1 MSLPARER
9 RCLTGIEAELD
20 RSDPRLVSLFATF
33 SRLTREEEMPPMER
47 LRVRVDCATQ
57 RGRRLRKAALGR
69 LRLII
74 IAPVAMAATC
84 LALLVGGWSS
94 GPSPCNKV
102 RPAASHSL
110 HRSQSAFLQPRLCRP
125 EGLRAGAVG
134 R

>member
-33 SRLTREEEMPPMER
+33 SRLTRQEEMPPLER
-47 LRVRVDCATQ
+47 LRVRVDYATQ
-57 RGRRLRKAALGR
+57 RGRRMRKAALSR

-74 IAPVAMAATC
+74 IAPVAMVATC
-84 LALLVGGWSS
+84 LALLIGGWSS
-94 GPSPCNKV
+94 GPSPCKV

-110 HRSQSAFLQPRLCRP
+110 HPSPSALLQPRLCP
-125 EGLRAGAVG
+125 PQGLRAGAVG

>member
-9 RCLTGIEAELD
+9 RCLSGIEAALD

-33 SRLTREEEMPPMER
+33 SRLSRQEEMPPMER
-47 LRVRVDCATQ
+47 LRVRVDYATE
-57 RGRRLRKAALGR
+57 RGRRLRKAALSR

-74 IAPVAMAATC
+74 IAPVAMVATC
-84 LALLVGGWSS
+84 TALLIGGWSS
-94 GPSPCNKV
+94 GPNPCKM

-110 HRSQSAFLQPRLCRP
+110 HRSPPAFLHGGLCRP
-125 EGLRAGAVG
+125 SVARVGAVG